1 MAFLASG
8 RGFFSQFNGVKEV
21 IIFEF
26 AKYPPPAYLLEM
38 SIWVPVISSVV
49 IVAFSVTLLRIS
61 GVWGQIFAPRDLRPE
76 ETFDPLVAAP
86 LGWIENHEFWD
97 NDQAREDSETTE
109 PIDFWEAGSKRY
121 AS

>member
-1 MAFLASG
+1 M
-8 RGFFSQFNGVKEV
+8 
-21 IIFEF
+21 FEF
-26 AKYPPPAYLLEM
+26 AKYPPPAYLLGM

-49 IVAFSVTLLRIS
+49 IVAFSVSLLRIS

-97 NDQAREDSETTE
+97 NDQAQEGSEITE